1 MSRDDTSVDASATS
15 TQFHLARPVAP
26 MGHGWMA
33 ISPTEVQS
41 HCNFRDVTGGHEVV
55 IDGALSELSEELD
68 SMSDG
73 EETNEFP
80 EKKEKNKIEK
90 M

>member
-1 MSRDDTSVDASATS
+1 
-15 TQFHLARPVAP
+15 

-80 EKKEKNKIEK
+80 EKKEKNKMKKRVKRNPIFINILFGSKSLIEHPE
-90 M
+90 